1 MAAAKMARLGPGQT
15 LQATALVNEAYLKLA
30 GGREAWKGRAHFFG
44 AAARAMRNIIV
55 DQVRRKSAAKHGGGQ
70 RRVEIDTRIAAPSST
85 DPDRIL
91 DLDRALLRLEV
102 EQPRAAHV
110 VDLRFF
116 AGLSDDETAE
126 ALGISTRTVYRE
138 WSYAKAWL
146 RRELADRLV
155 IGTDAE

>member
-1 MAAAKMARLGPGQT
+1 MAAAKVARLGPGQT

-30 GGREAWKGRAHFFG
+30 GGRGVWEGRAHFFA

-55 DQVRRKSAAKHGGGQ
+55 DQVRRKAAAKHGGGQ
-70 RRVEIDTRIAAPSST
+70 RRVEIDTGIAATSAA
-85 DPDRIL
+85 DPDRVL
-91 DLDRALLRLEV
+91 DIDRALLRLEA

-116 AGLSDDETAE
+116 VGMSDDEIAE
-126 ALGISTRTVYRE
+126 ALGVSTRTVYRE

-146 RRELADRLV
+146 RRELSGGLP
-155 IGTDAE
+155 IE